1 MVTREVRMFSDGGG
15 VEQRFENYFTLSTLN
30 LIRIDSSREKSE

>member
-1 MVTREVRMFSDGGG
+1 MGGE

-30 LIRIDSSREKSE
+30 LIRIDSSREKSERWNVID